1 MCADHRHG
9 SPSETLENL
18 RQPMP
23 LGRKLYLIA
32 RNYWLKIRTGSTC
45 CGHHGEPGC

>member
-1 MCADHRHG
+1 MCSQDGPQPRAY
-9 SPSETLENL
+9 LQNL

-23 LGRKLYLIA
+23 MGKKLRLLTKNTWTKVS
-32 RNYWLKIRTGSTC
+32 RVQSC

>member
-1 MCADHRHG
+1 MCDPHHHG
-9 SPSETLENL
+9 TPSEALANL

-23 LGRKLYLIA
+23 LPRKFYLIM
-32 RNYWLKIRTGSTC
+32 RNTWLKIRTGSTC